1 MTAADGRPR
10 RLFFALWPDDA
21 TRDRLRHSIRS
32 IARHSGGQP
41 VPTRNLHVTLAFLG
55 NVPAERFDAVVQAA
69 NGARLEPLTLA
80 LDRFGYF
87 PAPRVLWIGPAE
99 TPESL
104 RGLVRDLWSALAR
117 VGLSPDFKPFHAHMT
132 IARKVQTPPELSSPS
147 PVHWLIEGFALV
159 ESETDPHGSRYQVVA
174 TFGHKST

>member
-1 MTAADGRPR
+1 M
-10 RLFFALWPDDA
+10 
-21 TRDRLRHSIRS
+21 
-32 IARHSGGQP
+32 
-41 VPTRNLHVTLAFLG
+41 PTRNLHVTLAFLG

-69 NGARLEPLTLA
+69 GGLQLVPLTLT

-99 TPESL
+99 TPEPL

-132 IARKVQTPPELSSPS
+132 IARKVQTPPELPAPS
-147 PVHWLIEGFALV
+147 PVHWLIDDFSLV
-159 ESETDPHGSRYQVVA
+159 ESETDPRGSRYQVVA
-174 TFGHKST
+174 TCGRKST